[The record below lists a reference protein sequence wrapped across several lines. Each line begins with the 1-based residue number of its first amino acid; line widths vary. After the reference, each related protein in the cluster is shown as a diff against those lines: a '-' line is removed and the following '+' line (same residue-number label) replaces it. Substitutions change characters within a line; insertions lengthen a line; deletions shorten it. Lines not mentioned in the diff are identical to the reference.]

1 MRQTQ
6 HLAMCY
12 HARLSQPPEPA
23 MRLDKFLADTTDLT
37 RSLATKA
44 VKQGRVLVN
53 GDKPKTAAVKIADT
67 DVVTLDGEALTLESG
82 FRYII
87 MNKPAGYVCTHR
99 DSTHPLVFDLLE
111 GINKPRDLHTVG
123 RLDVDTTG
131 LLLITDD
138 GQWSHILTS
147 PKRHKPKVYR
157 AWLAEDL
164 CDEAELRFERGILLE
179 DDDTPTLPAQLQR
192 ITPREVLVTIHEGR
206 YHQVKRMFAALG
218 NHVEKLHRE
227 SMGGLE
233 LPADL
238 AVGEYRPLTEEEIAR
253 AIAVG

>member
-1 MRQTQ
+1 
-6 HLAMCY
+6 
-12 HARLSQPPEPA
+12 

-53 GDKPKTAAVKIADT
+53 GDKPKSAAIKIADT
-67 DVVTLDGEALTLESG
+67 DVVTLDGETLTLESG

-87 MNKPAGYVCTHR
+87 MNKPTGYVCTHR

-111 GINKPRDLHTVG
+111 GISNPRDLHTVG

-157 AWLAEDL
+157 AWLADDL
-164 CDEAELRFERGILLE
+164 CAEAEERFERGIMLE
-179 DDDTPTLPAQLQR
+179 DEETPTLPAQLQR
-192 ITPREVLVTIHEGR
+192 ITQREVLVTIHEGR

-233 LPADL
+233 LPSDL

-253 AIAVG
+253 AIAVESAGSLPA

>member
-1 MRQTQ
+1 
-6 HLAMCY
+6 
-12 HARLSQPPEPA
+12 

-44 VKQGRVLVN
+44 VKQGRVRVN
-53 GDKPKTAAVKIADT
+53 GEKPKSAAVKVTESDDI
-67 DVVTLDGEALTLESG
+67 TLDGEALILESG
-82 FRYII
+82 FRYFI
-87 MNKPAGYVCTHR
+87 MNKPIGYVCTHR
-99 DSTHPLVFDLLE
+99 DSTHPLVFDLLQD
-111 GINKPRDLHTVG
+111 ISNRMDLHTVG
-123 RLDVDTTG
+123 RLDMDTTG

-147 PKRHKPKVYR
+147 PKRHKAKRYR

-164 CDEAELRFERGILLE
+164 CAEAEQRFERGILLE

-192 ITPREVLVTIHEGR
+192 LSPREVLLTIHEGR
-206 YHQVKRMFAALG
+206 YHQVRRMFAALG

-227 SMGGLE
+227 SMGGME

-238 AVGEYRPLTEEEIAR
+238 AEGEYRRLTEAEIAQ
-253 AIAVG
+253 AIAVD